1 MKKLSMTIELFLKY
15 DFKGDGKYY
24 LVEKGSANYKN
35 TSFGNFFRRNEECVD
50 IVEKGNDAPRGG
62 KTGEYLIVRFN
73 SYFNQ
78 KYDKYIQNIENI
90 SIAKRMKQ
98 ERIFEEIKNL
108 GDQTI
113 LLSDYFIKHPDFK
126 NKIIDRINNYPSD
139 KWRNWVRMKVADKI
153 TNSRFDLLTLSA
165 ADIRNITFK

>member
-1 MKKLSMTIELFLKY
+1 
-15 DFKGDGKYY
+15 
-24 LVEKGSANYKN
+24 
-35 TSFGNFFRRNEECVD
+35 
-50 IVEKGNDAPRGG
+50 
-62 KTGEYLIVRFN
+62 
-73 SYFNQ
+73 
-78 KYDKYIQNIENI
+78 
-90 SIAKRMKQ
+90 MKQ